1 MKGIMGVMCVI
12 QPELEWSSCRIL
24 DRVCRMN
31 KMVILCIWI
40 EWKIRIFKCKFF
52 FCFLKN
58 NYDFISISI
67 FKYL

>member
-1 MKGIMGVMCVI
+1 MGVMRVI

-52 FCFLKN
+52 FCFLK
-58 NYDFISISI
+58 
-67 FKYL
+67 KQL